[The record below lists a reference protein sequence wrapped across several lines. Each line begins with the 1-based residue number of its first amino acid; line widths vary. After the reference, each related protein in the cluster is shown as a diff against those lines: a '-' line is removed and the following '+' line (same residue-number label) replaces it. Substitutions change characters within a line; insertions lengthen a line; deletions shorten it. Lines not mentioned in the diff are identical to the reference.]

1 MMMRADCE
9 GSNAISNVVVVVV
22 VVGVLVQSF
31 LCLFLTSINREY

>member
-1 MMMRADCE
+1 MMMRADSE
-9 GSNAISNVVVVVV
+9 GSNAISNVVVVV